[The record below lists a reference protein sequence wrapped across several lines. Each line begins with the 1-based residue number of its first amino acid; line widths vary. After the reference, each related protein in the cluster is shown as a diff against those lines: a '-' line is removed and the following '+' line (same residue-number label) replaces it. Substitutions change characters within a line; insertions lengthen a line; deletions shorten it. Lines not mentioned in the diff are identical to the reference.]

1 MSDVVISRAVLNRLR
16 APDELA
22 LAQRIFKSAAATAES
37 LETATKF
44 AFDYRAQSACL
55 DVAPARQA
63 FLEAV
68 SLSAPGAK
76 YAIASKEAEGS
87 PPIYLNKK
95 AALAAS
101 ALREVRSDFKRC
113 NALYADGQLLP
124 VSVFMAA
131 LQLPPYERI
140 QRHFFYFTPL
150 LIKLRD
156 ELVKEYLRIKRAIIL
171 QPRAAGSCNAFI
183 QNSVPDSGRGT
194 AEQRKHWVAKLCQK
208 SCLVVRWEA
217 FERRWLQEKEHHAVV
232 ALQSLVSTVAAAEA
246 ILKSCKKQ
254 LILAEPSASKQR
266 FCTFRALKAFC
277 SSIMA
282 LANNLFPLESSCLFL
297 EASILVLAAAIV
309 DAARDPAGTQSH
321 ESPPQRNRVGS
332 KFRTVGAEG
341 VGKQGESQ
349 QRTRKNDA
357 PYGIGVWSA
366 LHLAALTEVANLEEE
381 DIVVYRARQTTVNAA
396 HHVLVCFFEL
406 LWQVWDSRVCLTQ
419 VDPELTT
426 SCPSLVTALRNFSRA
441 YATFRPPACCQNC
454 EVLATCLTDNCLGGD
469 CEKIVWKG

>member
-1 MSDVVISRAVLNRLR
+1 MSDVVVSRAVLNRLR

-37 LETATKF
+37 LKTATKF

-140 QRHFFYFTPL
+140 QRHFFYFTPV

-194 AEQRKHWVAKLCQK
+194 AEQRKHWVAKLC
-208 SCLVVRWEA
+208 
-217 FERRWLQEKEHHAVV
+217 QEKEHHAVV

-321 ESPPQRNRVGS
+321 ESPPQRNR
-332 KFRTVGAEG
+332 AEG

-454 EVLATCLTDNCLGGD
+454 EVPATCLTDNCLGGD